1 MTIKRLALLFSFSLF
16 FIVNLANSA
25 DKAKPKLTLD
35 EFLNSVS
42 FNSVK
47 ISPDGHAIV
56 IASERA
62 DSLVVGKL
70 DVDKHGPIA
79 ARYGV
84 QGIPFLGLFEHG
96 QLVRQAVGAM
106 PKAQLEKQLGL

>member
-1 MTIKRLALLFSFSLF
+1 MADVLEITTDNFQALVLESERPVLVDFWAEWCGPCR
-16 FIVNLANSA
+16 IIAPVV
-25 DKAKPKLTLD
+25 
-35 EFLNSVS
+35 EQ
-42 FNSVK
+42 
-47 ISPDGHAIV
+47 

-62 DSLVVGKL
+62 GSLVVGKL

-96 QLVRQAVGAM
+96 QLTRQAVGAM
-106 PKAQLEKQLGL
+106 PKAQLEKQLGLAS

>member
-1 MTIKRLALLFSFSLF
+1 M
-16 FIVNLANSA
+16 A
-25 DKAKPKLTLD
+25 DVLEITADNFQAVVLESERPVLVD
-35 EFLNSVS
+35 FWAEWCGPCRIIAPV
-42 FNSVK
+42 VEQ
-47 ISPDGHAIV
+47 

-96 QLVRQAVGAM
+96 QLTRQAVGAM
-106 PKAQLEKQLGL
+106 PKAQLEKQLGLAS

>member
-1 MTIKRLALLFSFSLF
+1 MADVLEITTDNFQALVLESERPVLIDFWAEWCGPCR
-16 FIVNLANSA
+16 IIAPVV
-25 DKAKPKLTLD
+25 
-35 EFLNSVS
+35 EQ
-42 FNSVK
+42 
-47 ISPDGHAIV
+47 

-62 DSLVVGKL
+62 DTLVVGKL

-96 QLVRQAVGAM
+96 QLTRQAVGAM
-106 PKAQLEKQLGL
+106 PKAQLEKQLGLAG

>member
-1 MTIKRLALLFSFSLF
+1 MADVLEITTDNFQALVLESERPVLVDFWAEWCGPCR
-16 FIVNLANSA
+16 IIAPVV
-25 DKAKPKLTLD
+25 
-35 EFLNSVS
+35 EQ
-42 FNSVK
+42 
-47 ISPDGHAIV
+47 

-70 DVDKHGPIA
+70 DVDRHGPIA

-96 QLVRQAVGAM
+96 QLTRQAVGAM
-106 PKAQLEKQLGL
+106 PKAQLEKQLGLES

>member
-1 MTIKRLALLFSFSLF
+1 M
-16 FIVNLANSA
+16 A
-25 DKAKPKLTLD
+25 DVLEITADNFQAVVLESERPVLVD
-35 EFLNSVS
+35 FWAEWCGPCRIIAPV
-42 FNSVK
+42 VEQ
-47 ISPDGHAIV
+47 

-96 QLVRQAVGAM
+96 KLTRQAVGAM
-106 PKAQLEKQLGL
+106 PKAQLEKQLGLAN

>member
-1 MTIKRLALLFSFSLF
+1 MADLLEITTDNFQAVVLESERPVLVDFWAEWCGPCR
-16 FIVNLANSA
+16 IIAPVV
-25 DKAKPKLTLD
+25 
-35 EFLNSVS
+35 EQ
-42 FNSVK
+42 
-47 ISPDGHAIV
+47 

-96 QLVRQAVGAM
+96 QLTRQAVGAM

>member
-1 MTIKRLALLFSFSLF
+1 M
-16 FIVNLANSA
+16 A
-25 DKAKPKLTLD
+25 DVVEITADNFQAVVLESERPVLVD
-35 EFLNSVS
+35 FWAEWCGPCRIIAPV
-42 FNSVK
+42 VEQ
-47 ISPDGHAIV
+47 

-96 QLVRQAVGAM
+96 QLTRQAVGAM
-106 PKAQLEKQLGL
+106 PKAQLEQQLGLAS